1 LISFTHPGLR
11 AFVEQMCEFT
21 PIHRNVQQFYESS
34 DFHATEFVTEI
45 EETLREQHTQLYTHL
60 DNELKQAF
68 VSKILKDDDIPDD
81 KTLFSCTYL
90 PSQVSESSVV
100 DEKQKF
106 FEDDNEMEE
115 NVFITDEIEDW

>member
-1 LISFTHPGLR
+1 
-11 AFVEQMCEFT
+11 MCEFT